1 MLSTSTIPS
10 TIETH
15 NGCIVPYEAETF
27 APYISGVRAV
37 PFKAETPDLHY
48 GDTSVVKRL
57 SPLYGSAE
65 PFPPCNLSPHRAPS
79 VTGIP
84 PM

>member
-10 TIETH
+10 TIEMH

-27 APYISGVRAV
+27 APYISEVRAV

-48 GDTSVVKRL
+48 GDTLPHSGEEAQ
-57 SPLYGSAE
+57 SP
-65 PFPPCNLSPHRAPS
+65 
-79 VTGIP
+79 IWQ
-84 PM
+84 